1 MLWAAAVWLA
11 KQKKFYWIELVPA
24 LFMTVVS
31 VSYIITSPEGFRLSL
46 ETGLIAGFAMMV
58 LLALLYWKF
67 LNSLTK

>member
-11 KQKKFYWIELVPA
+11 KQKKFYWIAFVPA

-46 ETGLIAGFAMMV
+46 QIGLIAGFAMMV